1 MQHRLRKLCA
11 SKICAAAAL
20 LCLLFSG
27 CIDFDG
33 RTVDPVV
40 PTPNTVQPLW
50 IVFVEDMLGRTP
62 ENSKV
67 TANVP
72 YLKSLEAA
80 GHRYAVLDKTDPGV
94 EKYADQLKKGP
105 PVCVVMNPDGKL
117 RGWGR
122 TPTDTEAMNKILKRY
137 GGAK

>member
-1 MQHRLRKLCA
+1 MQHLPRKFCHRKLCA
-11 SKICAAAAL
+11 AAVL
-20 LCLLFSG
+20 LCLLISG
-27 CIDFDG
+27 CINFG
-33 RTVDPVV
+33 GTDPVV

-50 IVFVEDMLGRTP
+50 IVFVEDLLARTP

-67 TANVP
+67 TGNVP

-80 GHRYAVLDKTDPGV
+80 GHRYAVIDKTDPGV
-94 EKYADQLKKGP
+94 EKYAEQLKKGP

-122 TPTDTEAMNKILKRY
+122 TPADTDGMNRILKRY